1 MSKVDEIQES
11 LKAIDKNCSLWG
23 FFDACTIL
31 TLKESLKLCGKHYL
45 ELSRALNNREPT
57 DTDKENLQDFYDDI
71 IAFERVLD
79 YYGVKI

>member
-1 MSKVDEIQES
+1 MSKVAEIQES

-31 TLKESLKLCGKHYL
+31 TLEESLELCEEHYL
-45 ELSRALNNREPT
+45 ELSRALDNKEPT
-57 DTDKENLQDFYDDI
+57 DTDKENLQDFYDDM

-79 YYGVKI
+79 YYGVKR